1 MVDFLGI
8 FGKLINWLF
17 TLGGLLKKP
26 RPMIKVNSRRYYKL
40 EFINQGTISQTI
52 EEIGLIFRRN
62 KKIVL
67 RSDLTRILLP
77 NDTKNESF
85 DIDAFK
91 NKIQEKNIEMPLKCR
106 QYVKTTDGKTFKS
119 KKLVITESSLDERE
133 PRPAVFF

>member
-67 RSDLTRILLP
+67 RSDLTLLFFFHGR
-77 NDTKNESF
+77 NF
-85 DIDAFK
+85 H
-91 NKIQEKNIEMPLKCR
+91 IQP
-106 QYVKTTDGKTFKS
+106 T
-119 KKLVITESSLDERE
+119 
-133 PRPAVFF
+133 